1 MKISEL
7 SKQIPESMTL
17 AISAKAKQL
26 KAEGKSIIAFTAGEP
41 DFDTPDFIK
50 QEAKSALD
58 KGLTKYTPASGVM
71 PLKKAIADKLKKDNG
86 LDYSPE
92 QIIISSGAKSSLYY
106 SMLAVLDPGDEV
118 IIPTP
123 IWLTY
128 PELVKL
134 CGAVP
139 VLVDTKKTDYK
150 LTAASLEKAITKK
163 TKLLILNTPCN
174 PTGAVYGEEELKSLA
189 EVIVKNDIMV
199 LSDEIYE
206 KLVYGVKHVSI
217 ASFGEEIKKRTILVN
232 GMSKSYSMTG
242 WRVGYTAAEREI
254 IKAMTNIQ
262 SHAAGNTCSIAQYA
276 SVKAVAEGDQFAE
289 DARSIFA
296 ARRLL
301 LIEFAKQLPDVT
313 YVEPQGAFYLFMN
326 VSAYY
331 GKKYN
336 GRVIDGSLSFAEC
349 MLDEGVALI
358 PGLPFGDDDCVRLS
372 YAVAENDIVEGFK
385 RIAAFLKKLA

>member
-118 IIPTP
+118 VIPTP

-150 LTAASLEKAITKK
+150 RTAAGLEKAITKK

-174 PTGAVYGEEELKSLA
+174 PTGAVYGEEELKALA

-276 SVKAVAEGDQFAE
+276 SVIAVAEGDQFAE